1 MGDKISLKVEARE
14 LQGKKVK
21 ALRKQ
26 GLTPGVVYGADMEP
40 LAIQAD
46 AGEVRKVVVEAGKHT
61 PVNLTGGKRRI
72 AMIKDID
79 FDPTKHGVVR
89 HIAFHAVRADEPVTT
104 TVAIRLIGEG
114 ESEAEK
120 AGLVVLQALD
130 KIEIRALPMELPEAL
145 EVSIVGLAEA
155 GDRVTVADIELPE
168 GVELVERDD
177 GKAEDE
183 DEERPKITD
192 LMIAS
197 VWEPAALQAANEA
210 AAGDAVDETDVE
222 VAGTEEQV
230 QARNEETMP
239 GGKGQDE
246 PK

>member
-1 MGDKISLKVEARE
+1 MGDKVSLNIEARE

-21 ALRKQ
+21 TLRKQ

-40 LAIQAD
+40 LAVQAD
-46 AGEVRKVVVEAGKHT
+46 AQEVRKAVNEAGKHT
-61 PVNLTGGKRRI
+61 PIHLTGAKRRI

-89 HIAFHAVRADEPVTT
+89 HIAFHAVDANEPVVTN
-104 TVAIRLIGEG
+104 VSIRLVGEG

-120 AGLVVLQALD
+120 AGLIVLQALD

-145 EVSIVGLAEA
+145 EVSILGLKEP
-155 GDRVTVADIELPE
+155 GDRVTVADITLPE
-168 GVELVERDD
+168 GVEIMERDD
-177 GKAEDE
+177 GKAEDD

-192 LMIAS
+192 LMVAS

-210 AAGDAVDETDVE
+210 AAGDAVDEADVE
-222 VAGTEEQV
+222 VADGGEE
-230 QARNEETMP
+230 AAPAEDKAE
-239 GGKGQDE
+239 
-246 PK
+246 

>member
-1 MGDKISLKVEARE
+1 MGDKVSLKIDARTV
-14 LQGKKVK
+14 QGKKVK
-21 ALRKQ
+21 VLRKQ

-40 LAIQAD
+40 QAIQAD
-46 AGEVRKVVVEAGKHT
+46 AGEVRKIVTEAGKHT
-61 PVNLTGGKRRI
+61 PVHLTGAEKRI

-89 HIAFHAVRADEPVTT
+89 HIAFHAVDANEPVITF
-104 TVAIRLIGEG
+104 VSIRLVGEG

-120 AGLVVLQALD
+120 AGLMVLQALD
-130 KIEIRALPMELPEAL
+130 KIEIKALPMELPEAL
-145 EVSIVGLAEA
+145 EVSIVGLKEA
-155 GDRVTVADIELPE
+155 GDRVTVADIELPK

-177 GKAEDE
+177 GRAEEDE

-210 AAGDAVDETDVE
+210 AAGDATDESE
-222 VAGTEEQV
+222 VIADGESTEEGEK
-230 QARNEETMP
+230 AEKAE
-239 GGKGQDE
+239 
-246 PK
+246 

>member
-1 MGDKISLKVEARE
+1 MGDKVSLKIEARE

-21 ALRKQ
+21 TLRKQ

-40 LAIQAD
+40 LAVQAD
-46 AGEVRKVVVEAGKHT
+46 AQEVRKAVNEAGKHT
-61 PVNLTGGKRRI
+61 PIHLTGAKRRI

-89 HIAFHAVRADEPVTT
+89 HIAFHAVDANEPVVTN
-104 TVAIRLIGEG
+104 VSIRLVGEG

-120 AGLVVLQALD
+120 AGLIVLQALD

-145 EVSIVGLAEA
+145 EVSILGLKEP
-155 GDRVTVADIELPE
+155 GDRVTVADITLPE
-168 GVELVERDD
+168 GVEIMERDD
-177 GKAEDE
+177 GKAEDD

-192 LMIAS
+192 LMVAS

-210 AAGDAVDETDVE
+210 AAGDAVDEADVE
-222 VAGTEEQV
+222 VADGGEE
-230 QARNEETMP
+230 AAPAEDKAE
-239 GGKGQDE
+239 
-246 PK
+246 

>member
-1 MGDKISLKVEARE
+1 MGDKVSLNVVVRE
-14 LQGKKVK
+14 LHGKKVRN
-21 ALRKQ
+21 LRRQ

-40 LAIQAD
+40 LSVQAD
-46 AGEVRKVVVEAGKHT
+46 AQQVRKVVDEAGKHT
-61 PVNLTGGKRRI
+61 PVHLTGAKRRI

-89 HIAFHAVRADEPVTT
+89 HIAFHAVDANEPVVTN
-104 TVAIRLIGEG
+104 VSIRLVGEG

-120 AGLVVLQALD
+120 AGLMVLQALD
-130 KIEIRALPMELPEAL
+130 KVEIRALPMELPEAL
-145 EVSIVGLAEA
+145 EVSILGLKEA
-155 GDRVTVADIELPE
+155 GDRVTVGDIILPA

-177 GKAEDE
+177 GRGDDEDE
-183 DEERPKITD
+183 EERPKITD

-222 VAGTEEQV
+222 VAGEEP
-230 QARNEETMP
+230 ADAAEE
-239 GGKGQDE
+239 KSA
-246 PK
+246 